1 MNLAENTQES
11 CTTAIARALAD
22 WENRKDAGE
31 HEAGQGEE
39 EEDIYAVR
47 PGAEVLNIFC
57 YFS

>member
-1 MNLAENTQES
+1 MF

-31 HEAGQGEE
+31 HETGQGEE

-47 PGAEVLNIFC
+47 PGAEVLYIVLFFLRNV
-57 YFS
+57 